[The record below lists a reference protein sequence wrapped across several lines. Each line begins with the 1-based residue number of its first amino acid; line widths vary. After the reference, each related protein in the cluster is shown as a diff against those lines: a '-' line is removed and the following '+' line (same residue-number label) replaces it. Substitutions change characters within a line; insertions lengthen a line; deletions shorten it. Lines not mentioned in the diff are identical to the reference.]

1 MLTDVLRTT
10 DKKEISYPLLLLK
23 ATIFRG
29 YSFFRLGYNI
39 SKEIFMADKKPFII
53 GTGELLW
60 DVFSEGKRAGLADLP
75 RGGIC

>member
-10 DKKEISYPLLLLK
+10 DKKEISYPLLLLR
-23 ATIFRG
+23 ATIFCG

-39 SKEIFMADKKPFII
+39 SKEMFMADKKPFIVGI
-53 GTGELLW
+53 GELLW
-60 DVFSEGKRAGLADLP
+60 DVFPEGKRAGLADLP